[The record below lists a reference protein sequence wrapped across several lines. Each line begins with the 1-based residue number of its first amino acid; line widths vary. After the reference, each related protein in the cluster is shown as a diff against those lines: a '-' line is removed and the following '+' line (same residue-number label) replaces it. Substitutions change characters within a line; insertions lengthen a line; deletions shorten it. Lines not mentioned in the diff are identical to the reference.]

1 MFNNRPP
8 PPYAPSVPPS
18 ALTTPRWRRALSAI
32 VAISAI
38 TASYGALAKTSYHK
52 ADKPILDGQGRTRII
67 IDFVDYA
74 FEAYP
79 QELLAAFDPKKDS
92 MQPQVNALIA
102 SYEARLG
109 FKRELVTTWVGSSV
123 TAFLTTTQIELLSV
137 DPQVKLLTE
146 DAYEQFSAPLWY
158 PAWNGAAWGELNDW
172 GRVAVGGKTIADVPA
187 QSARTVYIIDGG
199 VANHDDLNSVVGRV
213 NTACGGSADC
223 SNVGAGW
230 ANQPGYYAKVACNAH
245 ATHVAGIVGATAN
258 NGKNRAGVFA
268 GVPMVSVAQLL
279 SPSADRDTGVWV
291 PCGRGGPTISAV
303 GAAFDYIYAQ
313 LRPYT
318 PITHSTHIA
327 TMSINSGRVGFN
339 AADGTAE
346 TNRGKLLQM
355 VNPAPVWIYFEGN
368 WVQADY
374 NGVFFVQS
382 AGNNNTN
389 ACSLTARGSTPAT
402 YTSAGFL
409 TSANATSTAVD
420 GIMVVGAIKDDG
432 DAVAGTFSGSQPAD
446 FFLTPEPGSNYG
458 PCVDIWA
465 PGEMIYSLWGH
476 GPGGA
481 FPYAETTST
490 WGNQLYT
497 GSQPNNYIY
506 NSPYVNPNAN
516 PPYDYYGWAWGSGT
530 SFAAPHVAAA
540 AAYVASKYSLNS
552 PIAIEAKL
560 RELWQDY
567 GKTDAASQSIKVV
580 HLGP

>member
-1 MFNNRPP
+1 M
-8 PPYAPSVPPS
+8 
-18 ALTTPRWRRALSAI
+18 
-32 VAISAI
+32 
-38 TASYGALAKTSYHK
+38 
-52 ADKPILDGQGRTRII
+52 RII
-67 IDFVDYA
+67 VDFVDNA

-79 QELLAAFDPKKDS
+79 QELFAAFDPKKDTL
-92 MQPQVNALIA
+92 QPQVNALIS
-102 SYEARLG
+102 SYETRLG
-109 FKRELVTTWVGSSV
+109 FNRELVTTWVGSSV
-123 TAFLTTTQIELLSV
+123 TAFLTTAQIELLSV

-146 DAYEQFSAPLWY
+146 DAYEQFSTPLWY
-158 PAWNGAAWGELNDW
+158 PAWNGAEWGELNDW
-172 GRVAVGGKTIADVPA
+172 GRVAVGGRTIADVPA

-199 VANHDDLNSVVGRV
+199 VANHDDLDSVVSRV

-230 ANQPGYYAKVACNAH
+230 ANQPGFYAKVACNAH
-245 ATHVAGIVGATAN
+245 ATHVAGIVGASAN

-268 GVPMVSVAQLL
+268 GVPIVSVALLL
-279 SPSADRDTGVWV
+279 SPGADANTGVWT

-318 PITHSTHIA
+318 PLAILHSTHIA
-327 TMSINSGRVGFN
+327 TMSINSGHVGFN
-339 AADGTAE
+339 ALDGTAE

-355 VNPAPVWIYFEGN
+355 VNPAQVWFYFEGN
-368 WVQADY
+368 WVPADY
-374 NGVFFVQS
+374 NDVFFVQS

-389 ACSLTARGSTPAT
+389 ACSLTARGDTLAT
-402 YTSAGFL
+402 NTSAGYL

-432 DAVAGTFSGSQPAD
+432 DAVTGSFSGSQPIN
-446 FFLTPEPGSNYG
+446 FFSPEPGSNYG

-481 FPYAETTST
+481 YPYAESTST
-490 WGNQLYT
+490 WGNQSYT
-497 GSQPNNYIY
+497 GSQPSNYVY
-506 NSPYVNPNAN
+506 NSPYVDPNAS
-516 PPYDYYGWAWGSGT
+516 PPYDYKGWAWGSGT

-540 AAYVASKYSLNS
+540 AAYVASKYDLNS
-552 PIAIEAKL
+552 PVAIEAKL

-567 GKTDAASQSIKVV
+567 GKTDATSQAIKVV

>member
-1 MFNNRPP
+1 MP
-8 PPYAPSVPPS
+8 
-18 ALTTPRWRRALSAI
+18 
-32 VAISAI
+32 
-38 TASYGALAKTSYHK
+38 YHK
-52 ADKPILDGQGRTRII
+52 ADNPIFDAQGRKRII
-67 IDFVDYA
+67 VDFVDNA

-79 QELLAAFDPKKDS
+79 QELLAAFDPKKDT
-92 MQPQVNALIA
+92 MQPQVSALIA

-123 TAFLTTTQIELLSV
+123 AAFLTTQQIASLSV

-146 DAYEQFSAPLWY
+146 DAYEQFSTPLWY

-199 VANHDDLNSVVGRV
+199 VANHDDLDSVVSRV

-223 SNVGAGW
+223 SNIGVGF

-245 ATHVAGIVGATAN
+245 ATQVAGIVGATAN

-268 GVPMVSVAQLL
+268 GVPIVSVAQLI
-279 SPSADRDTGVWV
+279 SPSSDPGTGVWV
-291 PCGRGGPTISAV
+291 PCGQGTPTISGI

-318 PITHSTHIA
+318 PLAIPHSTHIA
-327 TMSINSGRVGFN
+327 PMSINSGHVGFN
-339 AADGTAE
+339 ASDLTAE
-346 TNRGKLLQM
+346 TNRDKLLVM

-389 ACSLTARGSTPAT
+389 ACSLTARRNTLQT
-402 YTSAGFL
+402 NTSAGYL

-432 DAVAGTFSGSQPAD
+432 DAVTGSFSGSQPID
-446 FFLTPEPGSNYG
+446 FFFTPEPGSNYG

-476 GPGGA
+476 GPGNA
-481 FPYAETTST
+481 SPYGENTST
-490 WGNQLYT
+490 WGNQTYT
-497 GSQPNNYIY
+497 GSQP
-506 NSPYVNPNAN
+506 STYVN
-516 PPYDYYGWAWGSGT
+516 GT
-530 SFAAPHVAAA
+530 A
-540 AAYVASKYSLNS
+540 
-552 PIAIEAKL
+552 
-560 RELWQDY
+560 
-567 GKTDAASQSIKVV
+567 
-580 HLGP
+580 